1 MHMDIWERRV
11 RLAQVALIEVN
22 IAHLN
27 TFNRSDRDR
36 EEARKIKAK
45 SRVDLMIL
53 LTKLLSRDNEA
64 LRWASG
70 LTRVSKGPR

>member
-1 MHMDIWERRV
+1 M
-11 RLAQVALIEVN
+11 N